1 MGNRSELELISIV
14 PAHSHGAYTLIL
26 GEKNGNRNLPVLIGA
41 FEAQAIAM
49 ELEGMKPS
57 RPLTHDLMVSALK
70 AFEIEIVEVL
80 INDLQE
86 GIFFSKVVCRR
97 DGEQIEID
105 SRTSDA
111 IALATKFHC
120 PIFCLTKVLDD
131 AGYEND
137 DEPENDSVGEQPGRV
152 IHEELIPVS
161 KSHSGFGSHSL
172 EELEG
177 MLEEAIRDEDY
188 SRAAKIRDEIAKRK
202 K

>member
-1 MGNRSELELISIV
+1 MTNRTELELISIV

-57 RPLTHDLMVSALK
+57 RPLTHDLFVSTLK
-70 AFEIEIVEVL
+70 SYDIAVSEIL

-86 GIFFSKVVCRR
+86 GIFFSRVICYRQGEKV
-97 DGEQIEID
+97 EID

-111 IALATKFHC
+111 IALAIKFQC
-120 PIFCLTKVLDD
+120 PIYCNDAVLDE

-137 DEPENDSVGEQPGRV
+137 DEPETSEETPGRV

-161 KSHSGFGSHSL
+161 KTHSGFDSFTLDDL
-172 EELEG
+172 EN

>member
-1 MGNRSELELISIV
+1 MTNRSELELISIV

-57 RPLTHDLMVSALK
+57 RPLTHDLFVSTLK
-70 AFEIEIVEVL
+70 SYDISVAEIL

-86 GIFFSKVVCRR
+86 GIFFSRVICDRQGEKV
-97 DGEQIEID
+97 EID

-111 IALATKFHC
+111 IALAIKFQC
-120 PIFCLTKVLDD
+120 PIYCNDAVLDE

-137 DEPENDSVGEQPGRV
+137 DEPETSEETPGRV

-161 KSHSGFGSHSL
+161 KTHSGFDSFTLDDL
-172 EELEG
+172 EN

>member
-1 MGNRSELELISIV
+1 MTNRSELELISIV

-57 RPLTHDLMVSALK
+57 RPLTHDLFVSTLK
-70 AFEIEIVEVL
+70 SYNISVSEII

-86 GIFFSKVVCRR
+86 GIFFSRVICDRQGEKV
-97 DGEQIEID
+97 EID

-111 IALATKFHC
+111 IALAIKFQC
-120 PIFCLTKVLDD
+120 PIYCNDAVLDE

-137 DEPENDSVGEQPGRV
+137 DEPETSEETPGRV

-161 KSHSGFGSHSL
+161 KTHSGFDSFTLDDL
-172 EELEG
+172 EN

>member
-1 MGNRSELELISIV
+1 MSRKIEVEIVSIV

-26 GEKNGNRNLPVLIGA
+26 GEKNGTRKLPVLIGS

-57 RPLTHDLMVSALK
+57 RPLTHDLFVQAMHALD
-70 AFEIEIVEVL
+70 AEITSVL

-86 GIFFSKVVCRR
+86 GIFFSRINCKRGM
-97 DGEQIEID
+97 DEFELD

-111 IALATKFHC
+111 IALATKFGC
-120 PIFCLTKVLDD
+120 PVLVEEHVMDEAAFQPD
-131 AGYEND
+131 EQ
-137 DEPENDSVGEQPGRV
+137 EPEETESPGRMA
-152 IHEELIPVS
+152 HEELIPVS
-161 KSHSGFGSHSL
+161 KSHAGLESFSL

-188 SRAAKIRDEIAKRK
+188 ARAAKLRDEIKKRH
-202 K
+202 

>member
-1 MGNRSELELISIV
+1 MTKKSQLELISIV

-26 GEKNGNRNLPVLIGA
+26 GEKDGKRNLPVLIGA

-49 ELEGMKPS
+49 EIEGMKPS

-70 AFEIEIVEVL
+70 AFDIEVDHVL

-86 GIFFSKVVCRR
+86 GIFFSKIVCIR
-97 DGEQIEID
+97 DGESVELD

-111 IALATKFHC
+111 IAIATKFKC
-120 PIFCLTKVLDD
+120 PVYCLEKVLDE

-137 DEPENDSVGEQPGRV
+137 EEAEAGEQPGRV
-152 IHEELIPVS
+152 IHEELVPVS
-161 KSHSGFGSHSL
+161 KSHSGYGDYSA
-172 EELEG
+172 EELES
-177 MLEEAIRDEDY
+177 MLDDAIRDEDY
-188 SRAAKIRDEIAKRK
+188 AKAAKIRDEIAKRK

>member
-1 MGNRSELELISIV
+1 MTNRTELELISIV

-57 RPLTHDLMVSALK
+57 RPLTHDLFVSTLK
-70 AFEIEIVEVL
+70 SYDIAVSEIL

-86 GIFFSKVVCRR
+86 GIFFSRVICDRQGEKV
-97 DGEQIEID
+97 EID

-111 IALATKFHC
+111 IALAIKFQC
-120 PIFCLTKVLDD
+120 PIYCNDAVLDE

-137 DEPENDSVGEQPGRV
+137 DEPETSEETPGRV

-161 KSHSGFGSHSL
+161 KTHSGFDSFTLDDL
-172 EELEG
+172 EN

>member
-1 MGNRSELELISIV
+1 MTNRTELELISIV

-49 ELEGMKPS
+49 ELESMKPS
-57 RPLTHDLMVSALK
+57 RPLTHDLFVSALK
-70 AFEIEIVEVL
+70 SYDIAVSEIL

-86 GIFFSKVVCRR
+86 GIFFSRVICNRQ
-97 DGEQIEID
+97 GERVEID

-111 IALATKFHC
+111 IALAIKFQC
-120 PIFCLTKVLDD
+120 PIYCVDTVLDE

-137 DEPENDSVGEQPGRV
+137 EEPESSEETPGRV

-161 KSHSGFGSHSL
+161 KTHSGFDSFNIDDL
-172 EELEG
+172 EN